1 MRASRLLATCITAC
15 SALSTPAQSLDRISP
30 IEWQTFE
37 VQDFGTSV
45 QYPANIFVP
54 AGQPRKGS
62 GERFKSADGRA
73 ELSIYSIR
81 NDVGETPAT
90 YLRHNLRMDRSALDY
105 TRIAR
110 SFFAISSEH
119 DGVILYSRCNFR
131 GAAEQFT
138 VLTYAIRKRRSGPGM
153 RS

>member
-90 YLRHNLRMDRSALDY
+90 YLRHNLRMDRSSLDY
-105 TRIAR
+105 TRIPQEEKR
-110 SFFAISSEH
+110 SW
-119 DGVILYSRCNFR
+119 D
-131 GAAEQFT
+131 
-138 VLTYAIRKRRSGPGM
+138 SGPGM

>member
-1 MRASRLLATCITAC
+1 MPALFSRLMASFICAC
-15 SALSTPAQSLDRISP
+15 SALSTPAQSLDRISN
-30 IEWQTFE
+30 IEWQRFE

-54 AGQPRKGS
+54 AGRPGKGS
-62 GERFKSADGRA
+62 GQRFKSADGRA

-81 NDVGETPAT
+81 NDAGETPAT

-110 SFFAISSEH
+110 FIGARRGNPIQPLQFFAESPSNS
-119 DGVILYSRCNFR
+119 LF
-131 GAAEQFT
+131 
-138 VLTYAIRKRRSGPGM
+138 
-153 RS
+153 